1 VIKVVSSIYLFIYSA
16 VRERKERER
25 ESEIKL
31 GFLAVGGENARE
43 EHLAFLFVCF
53 FSFFFLFFFLRMFPL
68 TQERG
73 RRRERVER
81 EER

>member
-53 FSFFFLFFFLRMFPL
+53 FSFFFFFFFENVPSYSI
-68 TQERG
+68 EG
-73 RRRERVER
+73 EKKRES
-81 EER
+81 

>member
-53 FSFFFLFFFLRMFPL
+53 FSFFFLFFFENVPSYSI
-68 TQERG
+68 EG
-73 RRRERVER
+73 EKKRES
-81 EER
+81 